1 MANPGNANVQSLDAL
16 RDFRLAL
23 VAFHERA
30 QTAMAELR
38 AKIDRTKGWIDQDR
52 PLYWREQQR
61 RAYDEVTKTRIAYD
75 LCRLRTV
82 GGRHS
87 ECIEEG
93 VAKQRAKARLEY
105 CQQKIDAVRRWSVK
119 VGQEVDDYRGRTGPM
134 QRQLEEDVPNML
146 AKLSRMIDAIEG
158 YADVGISTANS
169 MDSRPIRVP
178 ETETETQAVA
188 ERVTQ
193 IHLTAATNSNPE
205 LEQKMAESE
214 ITKKKV
220 ENDNIR

>member
-1 MANPGNANVQSLDAL
+1 
-16 RDFRLAL
+16 
-23 VAFHERA
+23 
-30 QTAMAELR
+30 
-38 AKIDRTKGWIDQDR
+38 
-52 PLYWREQQR
+52 
-61 RAYDEVTKTRIAYD
+61 
-75 LCRLRTV
+75 
-82 GGRHS
+82 
-87 ECIEEG
+87 
-93 VAKQRAKARLEY
+93 
-105 CQQKIDAVRRWSVK
+105 
-119 VGQEVDDYRGRTGPM
+119 
-134 QRQLEEDVPNML
+134 ML

-193 IHLTAATNSNPE
+193 IDLTAATNSNPE